1 MPVVV
6 KKTTAFVGSDYSRR
20 DNIDILIE
28 RDSITRIAENIA
40 CDKEWEII
48 DGSDCFVTPGFINSH
63 FHPSQQL
70 NRGLAVGVS
79 HAEQMDL
86 LHATDRIKQ
95 PEDKYWL
102 ALIAMLEGLKAG
114 TTCFYSVGSEI
125 ETQIKAFNSLGLR

>member
-6 KKTTAFVGSDYSRR
+6 KKTTAFVGPSYIRQDKV
-20 DNIDILIE
+20 DILIE
-28 RDSITRIAENIA
+28 GDQIARIGADLPVPA
-40 CDKEWEII
+40 GAEII
-48 DGSDCFVTPGFINSH
+48 DGSDFFVTPGFINGH
-63 FHPSQQL
+63 FHPSQQI

-102 ALIAMLEGLKAG
+102 ALFWKD
-114 TTCFYSVGSEI
+114 
-125 ETQIKAFNSLGLR
+125 